1 MHAASAN
8 DESDQ
13 KLLSFFFLI
22 SVLIKQ
28 YKNDTKY
35 TLSLQILKTKK
46 CNRHFIRICY
56 YKRIFVLI
64 AYFFPYLTVEKS
76 ISSNTLYKNYFK
88 K

>member
-8 DESDQ
+8 DESNQ
-13 KLLSFFFLI
+13 KLLSVFFLI

-46 CNRHFIRICY
+46 FNRHFIRICY

-64 AYFFPYLTVEKS
+64 AYFFPYMTVEKS